1 MHLSQ
6 SLPSWNTSP
15 QPQVQTMMCPPI
27 AVLQRLWQF
36 YYRQHLLCSVCPLFY
51 RLHPFSVQ
59 WMPPRVTS
67 PLYPRTPLA
76 HTQLTTHNS
85 QLTTHTHTHTCP
97 PFLFATPRPPWRPG
111 QQVPRRE
118 RGRALHCAFAL
129 QRCKHSTVDDA
140 VSPMLL

>member
-1 MHLSQ
+1 
-6 SLPSWNTSP
+6 
-15 QPQVQTMMCPPI
+15 MCPPI

-85 QLTTHTHTHTCP
+85 QLTLTHARHSRLP
-97 PFLFATPRPPWRPG
+97 PQGHRGVRGNKYLG
-111 QQVPRRE
+111 ENEEE
-118 RGRALHCAFAL
+118 R
-129 QRCKHSTVDDA
+129 STARSLCSA
-140 VSPMLL
+140 VSILR